1 MQLMNTVECA
11 IFLPKGFIKWIVCDA
26 MLVAAY
32 CFQHL
37 MITSQ
42 RLYHATVELTGTH
55 TRGQMVLDHLR
66 RNNENVLVI
75 MDMHK
80 ENYQQII
87 SWTGGLIDDDNME
100 KWLRVKS

>member
-1 MQLMNTVECA
+1 
-11 IFLPKGFIKWIVCDA
+11 
-26 MLVAAY
+26 MLVAVY

-66 RNNENVLVI
+66 NNNENVLFI

-80 ENYQQII
+80 ENYKQII
-87 SWTGGLIDDDNME
+87 SWTGGLIDDSNME
-100 KWLRVKS
+100 QWLREKF